1 MNIRLKNKLLYFDN
15 YKLRCAIGKR
25 GITNN
30 KKEGDQK
37 TPKGT
42 FLFKSIFYRKD
53 KIANLKSAL
62 NRKIIKK
69 NMGWCND
76 PGSKYYNKLIY
87 FPFKESAEKLWL
99 ANRVYDVIVV
109 INYNLKP
116 VIKNKGSAIFLH
128 IAKKNYSPTEG
139 CIAINKKD
147 MLFLIT
153 KINNKT
159 KLIIN

>member
-1 MNIRLKNKLLYFDN
+1 MNIRLINKFLYFDN
-15 YKLRCAIGKR
+15 YKLRCTIGKR

-30 KKEGDQK
+30 KKEGDLK
-37 TPKGT
+37 TPKGN

-53 KIANLKSAL
+53 KISNLKSAL
-62 NRKIIKK
+62 NKKIIKK

-76 PGSKYYNKLIY
+76 PGSKHYNKLIY

-99 ANRVYDVIVV
+99 AKRVYDVIVV
-109 INYNLKP
+109 INCNLKP

-128 IAKKNYSPTEG
+128 IAKKNYSPTKG
-139 CIAINKKD
+139 CVAINKKD

>member
-1 MNIRLKNKLLYFDN
+1 MNIRLINKFLYFDN
-15 YKLRCAIGKR
+15 YKLRCTIGKR

-30 KKEGDQK
+30 KKEGDLK
-37 TPKGT
+37 TPKGN

-53 KIANLKSAL
+53 KVSNLQCFL
-62 NRKIIKK
+62 NKKIIKK

-76 PGSKYYNKLIY
+76 PGSKHYNKLIY

-99 ANRVYDVIVV
+99 AKRVYDVIVV

-128 IAKKNYSPTEG
+128 ITNKNYSPTKG